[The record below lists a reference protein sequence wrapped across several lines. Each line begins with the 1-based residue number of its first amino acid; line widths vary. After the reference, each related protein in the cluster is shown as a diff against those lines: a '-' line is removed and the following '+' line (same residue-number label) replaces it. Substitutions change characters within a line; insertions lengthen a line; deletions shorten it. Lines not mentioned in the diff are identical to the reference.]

1 MEKNRGHP
9 FLRAFRL
16 GFLENWWAIVPIH
29 QDWKQG
35 EDRRMRLSSIFSPM
49 VVVVLLMIP
58 SPLVFSEDNITATY
72 VISGKVIDSTNA
84 SIPNAIVRVNQGA
97 TERKTVTSNEEEEGK
112 KGTYQIECLGPSPF
126 SITFSAPGFV
136 TITEKG
142 HYITENTTWPTTT
155 LAIESIG
162 GLWVLALFFP
172 AIVGLFVP
180 LISTFTGVGAIVSG
194 GRVKA
199 GAGAIGAVASPV
211 GRHELAIRLLVAL
224 LNGLTWTVVLVVI
237 WWKALLPHNVYTMQL
252 FSPNLTFDFY
262 VPLLGFL
269 GALLYVFD
277 VFRAKDNDT
286 FKSKEFGMRIVMA
299 PYVAIV
305 VVVLFGKDF
314 EFMDLSSHTGQGTLA
329 FVSGLL
335 VVAFLQGIIE
345 RTNEFLGR
353 WRKNRMDYKPSPLA
367 TKFDLS
373 EEEDLVFRSAGIRLP
388 EQLLSRE
395 ESEIIAA
402 GKNSDFDAGLALALK
417 RRLEY
422 GRLEE
427 KIGEVVWGRLAADG
441 VRTVDAFGA
450 LQDVALQKVANMEPK
465 LEVSV
470 LKELREAAK
479 KLTQA

>member
-1 MEKNRGHP
+1 
-9 FLRAFRL
+9 
-16 GFLENWWAIVPIH
+16 
-29 QDWKQG
+29 
-35 EDRRMRLSSIFSPM
+35 MRLSSIFSPM

-58 SPLVFSEDNITATY
+58 SPLVFSADNVTTCSGY
-72 VISGKVIDSTNA
+72 VLTGKVTDSKNVP
-84 SIPNAIVRVNQGA
+84 IPNAIVSVNQDA
-97 TERKTVTSNEEEEGK
+97 TERKAVTSDVEGN
-112 KGTYQIECLGPSPF
+112 KGTYRIECLGPSPF
-126 SITFSAPGFV
+126 SITFSAPGFGA
-136 TITEKG
+136 ITEKG
-142 HYITENTTWPTTT
+142 RNITKDTEWSTT

-162 GLWVLALFFP
+162 GLWVLALFVP

-180 LISTFTGVGAIVSG
+180 LISISTKEEAEAV
-194 GRVKA
+194 
-199 GAGAIGAVASPV
+199 GAVASPV
-211 GRHELAIRLLVAL
+211 GGHELAIRIWVAL
-224 LNGLTWTVVLVVI
+224 LNGLTWTVVLVAI
-237 WWKALLPHNVYTMQL
+237 WWKAVLPHNVYTMQL

-277 VFRAKDNDT
+277 VFRAKDNDR
-286 FKSKEFGMRIVMA
+286 FKGREFGMRIVMA

-305 VVVLFGKDF
+305 VVALFGKDF
-314 EFMDLSSHTGQGTLA
+314 KFMDLTSHTGQGTLA

-335 VVAFLQGIIE
+335 VVAFLQGIME

-353 WRKNRMDYKPSPLA
+353 WRKNWMNYKPSPLA

-373 EEEDLVFRSAGIRLP
+373 DEEDLVFRSAGIRLP

-395 ESEIIAA
+395 ESELTAA
-402 GKNSDFDAGLALALK
+402 GKNSDFDTGLALALK

-422 GRLEE
+422 ERLGE

-450 LQDVALQKVANMEPK
+450 LQDVALQKVADMEPK

>member
-1 MEKNRGHP
+1 
-9 FLRAFRL
+9 
-16 GFLENWWAIVPIH
+16 
-29 QDWKQG
+29 
-35 EDRRMRLSSIFSPM
+35 M

-58 SPLVFSEDNITATY
+58 SPLVFSADNVTTCPGY
-72 VISGKVIDSTNA
+72 VLIGKVTDSTNA
-84 SIPNAIVRVNQGA
+84 PIPNAIVRVNQGA
-97 TERKTVTSNEEEEGK
+97 TERKAVTSDVEGDH
-112 KGTYQIECLGPSPF
+112 KGTYRIECLGPSRF
-126 SITFSAPGFV
+126 SITFSAPGFG

-142 HYITENTTWPTTT
+142 RNITGDTEWPPTT

-162 GLWVLALFFP
+162 GLWVLALFVP
-172 AIVGLFVP
+172 AVVGLLVP
-180 LISTFTGVGAIVSG
+180 LIATGARAIVSG
-194 GRVKA
+194 VRVKA

-211 GRHELAIRLLVAL
+211 GGHEQAIRVLVAL
-224 LNGLTWTVVLVVI
+224 LNGLTWTVVLVAI
-237 WWKALLPHNVYTMQL
+237 WWKAVLPHNVYTMQL

-277 VFRAKDNDT
+277 VFRAKDNDR
-286 FKSKEFGMRIVMA
+286 FKGKEFGMRIVMA

-305 VVVLFGKDF
+305 VVALFGKDF
-314 EFMDLSSHTGQGTLA
+314 EFMDLTSHTGQGTLA

-373 EEEDLVFRSAGIRLP
+373 EEEDLVFVSAGIRLP
-388 EQLLSRE
+388 EQLLARE
-395 ESEIIAA
+395 ESELTVA

-422 GRLEE
+422 ERLGE

-465 LEVSV
+465 LEVSA
-470 LKELREAAK
+470 LKDLREAAK

>member
-1 MEKNRGHP
+1 
-9 FLRAFRL
+9 
-16 GFLENWWAIVPIH
+16 
-29 QDWKQG
+29 
-35 EDRRMRLSSIFSPM
+35 MRLSSIFSPM

-58 SPLVFSEDNITATY
+58 SPLVFSADNVTTCSGY
-72 VISGKVIDSTNA
+72 VLTGKVTGSKNVP
-84 SIPNAIVRVNQGA
+84 IPNAIVSVNQDA
-97 TERKTVTSNEEEEGK
+97 TERKTVTSSAERD
-112 KGTYQIECLGPSPF
+112 KGTYRIKCLGPSPF
-126 SITFSAPGFV
+126 SITFSAPGFG

-142 HYITENTTWPTTT
+142 RKITEDTKWLTT

-162 GLWVLALFFP
+162 GLWVLALLVP
-172 AIVGLFVP
+172 AIVGLLVP
-180 LISTFTGVGAIVSG
+180 LISTSTKVRAIVSG
-194 GRVKA
+194 VRVKA

-211 GRHELAIRLLVAL
+211 GGHELAIRIWVAL
-224 LNGLTWTVVLVVI
+224 LNGLTWTVVLGVI
-237 WWKALLPHNVYTMQL
+237 WWKAVLPHNVYTMQL

-277 VFRAKDNDT
+277 VFRANDKDR
-286 FKSKEFGMRIVMA
+286 FKGKEFGMRIVMA

-305 VVVLFGKDF
+305 VVALFGKDF
-314 EFMDLSSHTGQGTLA
+314 KFMDLTSHTDQGTLA

-373 EEEDLVFRSAGIRLP
+373 DEEDLVFRSAGIRLP

-395 ESEIIAA
+395 ESELTAA

-422 GRLEE
+422 GRLGE

-450 LQDVALQKVANMEPK
+450 LQDVALQKVADMEPK
-465 LEVSV
+465 LELSV

>member
-1 MEKNRGHP
+1 
-9 FLRAFRL
+9 
-16 GFLENWWAIVPIH
+16 
-29 QDWKQG
+29 
-35 EDRRMRLSSIFSPM
+35 MRLSSIFSPM

-58 SPLVFSEDNITATY
+58 SPLVFSADDVTTCPGYATY
-72 VISGKVIDSTNA
+72 VLIGKVTDSTKA
-84 SIPNAIVRVNQGA
+84 PIPNAIVRVNQDA
-97 TERKTVTSNEEEEGK
+97 TERKTVTSDVEGDQ
-112 KGTYQIECLGPSPF
+112 KGTYRIECLGPSPF
-126 SITFSAPGFV
+126 SITFSAPGFG

-142 HYITENTTWPTTT
+142 RNITGDTEWPTTT

-162 GLWVLALFFP
+162 GLWVLALFVP
-172 AIVGLFVP
+172 AVVGLFVP
-180 LISTFTGVGAIVSG
+180 LIATGVRAIVSG
-194 GRVKA
+194 VRVKA
-199 GAGAIGAVASPV
+199 GAGASGAVASPV
-211 GRHELAIRLLVAL
+211 GGHELAIRLLVAL
-224 LNGLTWTVVLVVI
+224 LNGLTWTVVLVAI
-237 WWKALLPHNVYTMQL
+237 WWKAVLPHNVYTMQL

-277 VFRAKDNDT
+277 VFRAKDNDR
-286 FKSKEFGMRIVMA
+286 FKGKEFGMRIVMA

-305 VVVLFGKDF
+305 VVALFGKDF
-314 EFMDLSSHTGQGTLA
+314 EFMDLTSHTGQGTLA

-373 EEEDLVFRSAGIRLP
+373 DEEDLVFRSSGIRLP
-388 EQLLSRE
+388 EQLLARE
-395 ESEIIAA
+395 ESELTAA
-402 GKNSDFDAGLALALK
+402 GKNSDFDAGLALVLK

-422 GRLEE
+422 ERIEE

>member
-1 MEKNRGHP
+1 
-9 FLRAFRL
+9 
-16 GFLENWWAIVPIH
+16 
-29 QDWKQG
+29 
-35 EDRRMRLSSIFSPM
+35 M

-58 SPLVFSEDNITATY
+58 SPLVFSADNVTTCPEY
-72 VISGKVIDSTNA
+72 VLIGKVTDPTNVP
-84 SIPNAIVRVNQGA
+84 IPNAIVRVNQGA
-97 TERKTVTSNEEEEGK
+97 TERKTVTSNVEGD

-126 SITFSAPGFV
+126 TITFSAPGFG

-142 HYITENTTWPTTT
+142 RNITKDTEWSTT

-162 GLWVLALFFP
+162 GLWVLALFVP
-172 AIVGLFVP
+172 AVIGLFVP
-180 LISTFTGVGAIVSG
+180 LISISTRA
-194 GRVKA
+194 RLKEEA
-199 GAGAIGAVASPV
+199 EAIGAVASPI
-211 GRHELAIRLLVAL
+211 GGHELCIRIWVAL
-224 LNGLTWTVVLVVI
+224 LNGLTWTVVLVAI
-237 WWKALLPHNVYTMQL
+237 WWKAVLPHNVYTMQL

-277 VFRAKDNDT
+277 VFRAKDNDR
-286 FKSKEFGMRIVMA
+286 FKGREFGMRIVMA

-305 VVVLFGKDF
+305 VVALFGKDF
-314 EFMDLSSHTGQGTLA
+314 KFMDLTSHTGQGTLA

-335 VVAFLQGIIE
+335 VVAFLQGIME
-345 RTNEFLGR
+345 RTNELLGR
-353 WRKNRMDYKPSPLA
+353 WRKNWMNYKPSPLA

-395 ESEIIAA
+395 ESELTAT

-422 GRLEE
+422 GRLGE

-441 VRTVDAFGA
+441 VRTVDEFGA
-450 LQDVALQKVANMEPK
+450 LQDIALQKVADMEPK

>member
-1 MEKNRGHP
+1 
-9 FLRAFRL
+9 
-16 GFLENWWAIVPIH
+16 
-29 QDWKQG
+29 
-35 EDRRMRLSSIFSPM
+35 MRLSSIFSPM

-58 SPLVFSEDNITATY
+58 SPLVFSADNITTCPGY
-72 VISGKVIDSTNA
+72 VLIGKVTDPTNVP
-84 SIPNAIVRVNQGA
+84 IPNAIVRVNQGA
-97 TERKTVTSNEEEEGK
+97 TERKTVTSNVEGD
-112 KGTYQIECLGPSPF
+112 KGTYRIECLGPSPF
-126 SITFSAPGFV
+126 TITFSAPGFG

-142 HYITENTTWPTTT
+142 RNITEVTKWPTTT

-162 GLWVLALFFP
+162 GLWILALFVP
-172 AIVGLFVP
+172 AVVGLFVP
-180 LISTFTGVGAIVSG
+180 LISISTKVRAIMSG
-194 GRVKA
+194 LRVKE
-199 GAGAIGAVASPV
+199 GAGAIGAVASSV
-211 GRHELAIRLLVAL
+211 EGHELCIRIWVAL

-237 WWKALLPHNVYTMQL
+237 WWKAVLPHNVYTMQL

-277 VFRAKDNDT
+277 VFRAKDNDR
-286 FKSKEFGMRIVMA
+286 FKGREFGMRIVMA

-305 VVVLFGKDF
+305 VVALLGKDF
-314 EFMDLSSHTGQGTLA
+314 KFMNLTSHTGQGTLA
-329 FVSGLL
+329 FMSGLL
-335 VVAFLQGIIE
+335 VVAFLQGIME

-353 WRKNRMDYKPSPLA
+353 WRKNWMNYKPSPLA

-373 EEEDLVFRSAGIRLP
+373 DEEDLVFRSAGIRLP

-395 ESEIIAA
+395 ESELTAA

-422 GRLEE
+422 ERLGE
-427 KIGEVVWGRLAADG
+427 KIGEVVWKRLAADG

-450 LQDVALQKVANMEPK
+450 LQDVALQKAADMEPK

-470 LKELREAAK
+470 LKELREAAR

>member
-1 MEKNRGHP
+1 
-9 FLRAFRL
+9 
-16 GFLENWWAIVPIH
+16 
-29 QDWKQG
+29 
-35 EDRRMRLSSIFSPM
+35 M

-58 SPLVFSEDNITATY
+58 SPLVFSADNVTTCPEY
-72 VISGKVIDSTNA
+72 VLTGKVTDSKNVP
-84 SIPNAIVRVNQGA
+84 IPNAIVKVNQGE
-97 TERKTVTSNEEEEGK
+97 TERKAVTSDVEGDK
-112 KGTYQIECLGPSPF
+112 KGTYRIECLGPNSF
-126 SITFSAPGFV
+126 SITFSAPGFGA
-136 TITEKG
+136 ITEKG
-142 HYITENTTWPTTT
+142 RNITKDTEWLPTR
-155 LAIESIG
+155 LVIESIG
-162 GLWVLALFFP
+162 GLWVLALFVP
-172 AIVGLFVP
+172 AVVGLFVL
-180 LISTFTGVGAIVSG
+180 LIVSSTGFRAIVSEM
-194 GRVKA
+194 RWVKA
-199 GAGAIGAVASPV
+199 GAGASPV
-211 GRHELAIRLLVAL
+211 GGDELFIRLLVAL
-224 LNGLTWTVVLVVI
+224 VNGLTWTVVLVAI
-237 WWKALLPHNVYTMQL
+237 WWKAVLSHNVYTMQL

-277 VFRAKDNDT
+277 VFRAKDNDR
-286 FKSKEFGMRIVMA
+286 FKGKEFGMRIVMA

-305 VVVLFGKDF
+305 VVALFGKDF
-314 EFMDLSSHTGQGTLA
+314 TFMDLTSHTGQGTLA

-335 VVAFLQGIIE
+335 VVAFLQGIME

-395 ESEIIAA
+395 ESELTAA

-422 GRLEE
+422 ERLGE

>member
-1 MEKNRGHP
+1 
-9 FLRAFRL
+9 
-16 GFLENWWAIVPIH
+16 
-29 QDWKQG
+29 
-35 EDRRMRLSSIFSPM
+35 MRLSSIFSPM

-58 SPLVFSEDNITATY
+58 SPLVFSADNVTTCSGY
-72 VISGKVIDSTNA
+72 VLTGKVTDSKNVP
-84 SIPNAIVRVNQGA
+84 IPNAIVSVNQNA
-97 TERKTVTSNEEEEGK
+97 TERKAVTSDVEGDK
-112 KGTYQIECLGPSPF
+112 KGTYRIECLGPSPF
-126 SITFSAPGFV
+126 SITFSAPGFRA
-136 TITEKG
+136 ITEKG
-142 HYITENTTWPTTT
+142 RNITKDTEWLPTR

-162 GLWVLALFFP
+162 GLWVLALFVP

-180 LISTFTGVGAIVSG
+180 LISTRARLKKEAEDS
-194 GRVKA
+194 
-199 GAGAIGAVASPV
+199 GAVASPV
-211 GRHELAIRLLVAL
+211 GGHELAIRIWVAL
-224 LNGLTWTVVLVVI
+224 LNGLTWTVVLVII
-237 WWKALLPHNVYTMQL
+237 WWKAVLPHNVYMMQL

-277 VFRAKDNDT
+277 VFRAKDNDR
-286 FKSKEFGMRIVMA
+286 FKGREFGMRIVMA

-305 VVVLFGKDF
+305 VVALFGKDF
-314 EFMDLSSHTGQGTLA
+314 EFMDLTSHTGQGALA

-335 VVAFLQGIIE
+335 VVAFLQGIME

-353 WRKNRMDYKPSPLA
+353 WRKNWMNYKPSPLA

-373 EEEDLVFRSAGIRLP
+373 DEEDLVFRSAGIRLP

-395 ESEIIAA
+395 ESELTAA

-422 GRLEE
+422 ERLGE

-450 LQDVALQKVANMEPK
+450 LQDVALQKVADMEPK

>member
-1 MEKNRGHP
+1 
-9 FLRAFRL
+9 
-16 GFLENWWAIVPIH
+16 
-29 QDWKQG
+29 
-35 EDRRMRLSSIFSPM
+35 MRLSSIFSPM

-58 SPLVFSEDNITATY
+58 SPLVFSADNVTTCSGY
-72 VISGKVIDSTNA
+72 VLTGKVTDSKNVP
-84 SIPNAIVRVNQGA
+84 IPNAIVSVNQNA
-97 TERKTVTSNEEEEGK
+97 TERKAVTSDVEGDK
-112 KGTYQIECLGPSPF
+112 KGTYRIECLGPNPF
-126 SITFSAPGFV
+126 SITFSAPGFG

-142 HYITENTTWPTTT
+142 RNITGDTKWQTTT

-162 GLWVLALFFP
+162 GLWVLALFVP

-180 LISTFTGVGAIVSG
+180 LISTRARLKKEAEDS
-194 GRVKA
+194 
-199 GAGAIGAVASPV
+199 GAVASPV
-211 GRHELAIRLLVAL
+211 GGHELTIRIWVAL
-224 LNGLTWTVVLVVI
+224 LNGLTWTVVLVII
-237 WWKALLPHNVYTMQL
+237 WWKAVLPHNVYMMQL

-277 VFRAKDNDT
+277 VFRAKDNDR
-286 FKSKEFGMRIVMA
+286 FKGREFGMRIVMA

-305 VVVLFGKDF
+305 VVALFGKDF
-314 EFMDLSSHTGQGTLA
+314 EFMDLTSHTGQGALA

-335 VVAFLQGIIE
+335 VVAFLQGIME

-353 WRKNRMDYKPSPLA
+353 WRKNWMNYKPSPLA
-367 TKFDLS
+367 TKFDLND
-373 EEEDLVFRSAGIRLP
+373 EEDLVFRSAGIRLP

-395 ESEIIAA
+395 ESELTAA

-422 GRLEE
+422 ERLEE

-450 LQDVALQKVANMEPK
+450 LQDVALQKVADMEPK

>member
-1 MEKNRGHP
+1 
-9 FLRAFRL
+9 
-16 GFLENWWAIVPIH
+16 
-29 QDWKQG
+29 
-35 EDRRMRLSSIFSPM
+35 MRLSSIFNPM
-49 VVVVLLMIP
+49 VVVALLMIP
-58 SPLVFSEDNITATY
+58 SPLVFSADNVTTCSGY
-72 VISGKVIDSTNA
+72 VLTGKVTDSKNVP
-84 SIPNAIVRVNQGA
+84 IPNAIVSVNQGE
-97 TERKTVTSNEEEEGK
+97 TERIAVTSDIEGDK
-112 KGTYQIECLGPSPF
+112 KGTYRIACLGLSSF
-126 SITFSAPGFV
+126 SITFSAPGFGA
-136 TITEKG
+136 ITEKG
-142 HYITENTTWPTTT
+142 RNITKDTEWLPTR

-162 GLWVLALFFP
+162 GLWVLALFVP

-180 LISTFTGVGAIVSG
+180 LISTRARLKKEAEDS
-194 GRVKA
+194 
-199 GAGAIGAVASPV
+199 GAVASPV
-211 GRHELAIRLLVAL
+211 GGHELAIRIWVAL
-224 LNGLTWTVVLVVI
+224 LNGLAWTVVLVII
-237 WWKALLPHNVYTMQL
+237 WWKAVLPHKVYMMQL

-277 VFRAKDNDT
+277 VFRAKDNDR
-286 FKSKEFGMRIVMA
+286 FKGREFGMRIVMA

-305 VVVLFGKDF
+305 VVALFGKDF
-314 EFMDLSSHTGQGTLA
+314 AFMDLRSHTGQGALA

-335 VVAFLQGIIE
+335 VVAFLQGIME

-353 WRKNRMDYKPSPLA
+353 WRKNWMNYKPSPLA

-373 EEEDLVFRSAGIRLP
+373 DEEDLVFRSAGIRLP

-395 ESEIIAA
+395 ESELTAA

-422 GRLEE
+422 ERLGE

-450 LQDVALQKVANMEPK
+450 LQDVALKKVADMEPK

-470 LKELREAAK
+470 LKKLREAAK